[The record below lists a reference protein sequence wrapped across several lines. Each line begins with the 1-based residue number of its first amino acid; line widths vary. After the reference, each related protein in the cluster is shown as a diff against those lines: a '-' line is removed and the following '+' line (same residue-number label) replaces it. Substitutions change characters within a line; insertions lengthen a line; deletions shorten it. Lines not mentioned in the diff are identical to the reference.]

1 MVSNRVITALM
12 CLAFLLCGEACATEY
27 GDVKKGNK
35 DYNKGQYTQAVE
47 QYDKALKKK
56 PLWEIPLFNL
66 GNTFYRLQKYD
77 DAVKKY
83 SGNNK
88 TKDTSLRAGTQYN
101 MGNAYFKKNDYEK
114 AVESYKNALRIKPDD
129 ADAKFNLELAL
140 KKQQEKQNKDKDK
153 NKDNKDKDKQ
163 DKNDKNKDK
172 DKKDQNKDKDKKKQ
186 DKDKDK
192 GQDKDKDKDKDN
204 GQKQEKEE
212 MPGKGEISKDQADK
226 ILNAFQKQ
234 EDKNRKNIKSKSQVI
249 INSEKDW

>member
-1 MVSNRVITALM
+1 MVNSRVITALIF
-12 CLAFLLCGEACATEY
+12 LAALFCGEACATEY
-27 GDVKKGNK
+27 SDVKKGNK

-47 QYDKALKKK
+47 QYDKAHKKK

-66 GNTFYRLQKYD
+66 GNAFYRLEKYD

-88 TKDTSLRAGTQYN
+88 TKDTSLLAETQYN

-140 KKQQEKQNKDKDK
+140 KKQQEKQNKDKD
-153 NKDNKDKDKQ
+153 NKDKDKQ
-163 DKNDKNKDK
+163 NKNDK
-172 DKKDQNKDKDKKKQ
+172 DKKDQNKDKDKNKQ
-186 DKDKDK
+186 GKDKDKDKDKDK
-192 GQDKDKDKDKDN
+192 GKDKDKDKDKDN

-212 MPGKGEISKDQADK
+212 MPEKGEISKNQADK